1 MKAKFIKDMNNF
13 RGVAKLYEVSP
24 NISFGDN
31 ENTTFIV
38 VSKIDNEFGQE
49 TYIFPA
55 SEDGEIVDYC
65 ELDGSQKGDI
75 SHEDVLRDAGYEI
88 CEA

>member
-13 RGVAKLYEVSP
+13 RGEAKLYEASP

-31 ENTTFIV
+31 KNTKFII

-55 SEDGEIVDYC
+55 NEDGEIKDYC
-65 ELDGSQKGDI
+65 ELSGSQKGDI
-75 SHEDVLRDAGYEI
+75 SHGQVLRDAGYEI

>member
-13 RGVAKLYEVSP
+13 RGEAKLYEVSP

-31 ENTTFIV
+31 ENTKFII

-55 SEDGEIVDYC
+55 NEDGEIKDYC
-65 ELDGSQKGDI
+65 ELSGSQKGYI
-75 SHEDVLRDAGYEI
+75 SHEEVLRDAGYEI

>member
-13 RGVAKLYEVSP
+13 RGEAKIYEVSP
-24 NISFGDN
+24 AISFGDN
-31 ENTTFIV
+31 ENTKFII

-55 SEDGEIVDYC
+55 NEDGEIKDYC
-65 ELDGSQKGDI
+65 ELSGSQKGDI
-75 SHEDVLRDAGYEI
+75 SHGQVLRDAGYEI